1 MTGPAPG
8 ERRQFERLDIKENAL
23 ALDEQGHQLGRVSQA
38 SGSGFLIYP
47 ASPQA
52 LEQLTMGRR
61 MRITVLEP
69 ETRASNTLD
78 VEVRRREGE
87 AVGVMFVANP

>member
-47 ASPQA
+47 ASPRGHGQV
-52 LEQLTMGRR
+52 TRGRR